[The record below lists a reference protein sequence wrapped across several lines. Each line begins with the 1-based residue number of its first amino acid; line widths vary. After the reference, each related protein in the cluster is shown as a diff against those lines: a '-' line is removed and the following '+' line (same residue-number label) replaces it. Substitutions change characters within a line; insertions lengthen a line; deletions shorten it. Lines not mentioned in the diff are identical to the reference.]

1 MAASLAAPHPRCD
14 DMASESIIRNLAT
27 GMPLLV
33 FRIIIIIKTQAGRG
47 TAEAANIYL
56 LRMEAPCIIRPRI
69 LLGEGIASF
78 DDRNRIRRTLSK
90 RQSSISNL
98 IYPPPSRGCSTS
110 TEDIIPACIWSI

>member
-1 MAASLAAPHPRCD
+1 MAASLAAPHPRRD

-33 FRIIIIIKTQAGRG
+33 FRIIIIKTQAGRG

-78 DDRNRIRRTLSK
+78 DDRNRIRRRMQFVSHMSK
-90 RQSSISNL
+90 NATERESFDLDLPAGASARIRRWQS
-98 IYPPPSRGCSTS
+98 
-110 TEDIIPACIWSI
+110 